1 MTAMTAAPPD
11 STRHWDTPDA
21 VRLYRAFCRKHPRYR
36 QANAELIRHAALEP
50 GLTVLDLG
58 AGLGGTAAVALGAMG
73 GRGRGRVIAVEPAG
87 AMREAGARM
96 TDRGIE
102 WHAEIPDGCRP
113 DRILC
118 GAGIWQLTPLTDALS
133 LLRDRL
139 APGAALCFNIP
150 AVYLGEPDPPGGG
163 RDPQLLELAARLTQG
178 EPPAAGGAPEGWEPL
193 PDAAGMESM
202 LRGAAFRAE
211 GWEFSLRLT
220 QAAWRD
226 WLKLP
231 ACSAPLLPGLTS
243 KERAARIDA
252 AFARCDPRS
261 WRWER
266 WRGWTAWAE

>member
-1 MTAMTAAPPD
+1 MTATALGPLD
-11 STRHWDTPDA
+11 STRLWDNPDA

-58 AGLGGTAAVALGAMG
+58 AGLGGTAAAALGAMG
-73 GRGRGRVIAVEPAG
+73 GQGRGRVIAVEPAG
-87 AMREAGARM
+87 AMRRAGARM
-96 TDRGIE
+96 ADRGIT
-102 WHAEIPDGCRP
+102 WHSEIPDGCRP

-118 GAGIWQLTPLTDALS
+118 GAGIWQLTPLAQALS
-133 LLRDRL
+133 LLRDQL
-139 APGAALCFNIP
+139 SPGTALCFNIP

-163 RDPQLLELAARLTQG
+163 RDPHLLELPARLTRG
-178 EPPAAGGAPEGWEPL
+178 EPPAEAPEGWEPL
-193 PDAAGMESM
+193 PDAAGMER
-202 LRGAAFRAE
+202 LLGDAGFRAA

-220 QAAWRD
+220 QAACRD

-231 ACSAPLLPGLTS
+231 ACSAPLFPGLTS

-252 AFARCDPRS
+252 AFAQCDPRS

>member
-21 VRLYRAFCRKHPRYR
+21 VRLYRGFCRKHPRYR

-118 GAGIWQLTPLTDALS
+118 GAGIWQLTPPAQALS
-133 LLRDRL
+133 LLRDL
-139 APGAALCFNIP
+139 LLPGTALCFNIP

-163 RDPQLLELAARLTQG
+163 RDPLLLELAARLTRG
-178 EPPAAGGAPEGWEPL
+178 EPPAEAPEGWEPL
-193 PDAAGMESM
+193 PDAAGMER
-202 LRGAAFRAE
+202 LLGDAGFRAE

-220 QAAWRD
+220 EASNRD

-231 ACSAPLLPGLTS
+231 ACSAPLLPGLTA

-252 AFARCDPRS
+252 AFAQCDARS
-261 WRWER
+261 WRRER
-266 WRGWTAWAE
+266 WRGWTAWVV